1 MPIIYTYPSATPAT
15 DDYLVISD
23 VSETDPIN
31 ATRKCTVGD
40 IVSLVGAL
48 VPGGGTVT
56 SIATTNS
63 LGASSGITFA
73 ASPNPITTT
82 GTITTSFA
90 GTIGDM
96 LYADTATSLA
106 KLTAGTSTH
115 VLTSNGP
122 GAAPSWQATPTAPV
136 TSVSGIAAGTSNGTA
151 VVVTPTTGL
160 VTIQPMAFAGDTNV
174 GHVPDASV
182 AAVGSYLK
190 NDGTWTVPPDT
201 NTTYSMMTDTVLG
214 LGKLE
219 DNTTQTVAANTVTT
233 TVNRTYGIQKNSSN
247 QLVVNVPWTDSG
259 AVNDNGW
266 DILNFAQGQAFTGSL
281 AIGHLYQ
288 VVVPENFTANKA
300 KIYVDVAGGASTFV
314 VGIYDG
320 VLSNLA
326 GATKLGDGTVTPS
339 ADGIVEVTLTKV
351 SPGDLDLTKGQNIIM
366 AFTQSAGDKLLCI
379 NGRVAD
385 ANLAITATLSTLP
398 STLNSLSDTAA
409 DALRPCCVLYQ
420 N

>member
-1 MPIIYTYPSATPAT
+1 MSIIYTYPSAAPASG
-15 DDYLVISD
+15 DYLVITD
-23 VSETDPIN
+23 VSETDPVN

-40 IVSLVGAL
+40 IVSLVSAL

-56 SIATTNS
+56 SVATTNS

-122 GAAPSWQATPTAPV
+122 GVAPSWQVNPAAPV
-136 TSVSGIAAGTSNGTA
+136 TSVSGIAAGTSTGTA
-151 VVVTPTTGL
+151 TVITPTTGL

-174 GHVPDASV
+174 GHVPSAGG
-182 AAVGSYLK
+182 AAAGAYLK
-190 NDGTWTVPPDT
+190 NDGSWATPPD
-201 NTTYSMMTDTVLG
+201 TTYSMMTDTTLG

-219 DNTTQTVAANTVTT
+219 DNTTQTTAANAVTT
-233 TVNRTYGIQKNSSN
+233 TASRTYGVQKNSSD

-259 AVNDNGW
+259 AGNAGW
-266 DILNFAQGQAFTGSL
+266 DILNFAQGQAFTGSA
-281 AIGHLYQ
+281 AIAHFYQ
-288 VVVPENFTANKA
+288 VVAPETFTANKA
-300 KIYVDVAGGASTFV
+300 KIYVDVASGASSYS
-314 VGIYDG
+314 VGIYSG

-326 GATKLGDGTVTPS
+326 AATKLGDGAVTPA
-339 ADGIVEVTLTKV
+339 ADGIVEVALSPV
-351 SPGDLDLTKGQNIIM
+351 SAGDLDLTKGQNIIM
-366 AFTQSAGDKLLCI
+366 AFAQSAGDKLLCI
-379 NGRVAD
+379 NGRLVD
-385 ANLAITATLSTLP
+385 ANLAITATGIPPLP
-398 STLNSLSDTAA
+398 STLNGMEEVAT

-420 N
+420 